1 MSDIDELID
10 ALQQTNFNQA
20 KNHFD
25 NLMSDRVNNAIEAEK
40 IAVASHI
47 FNDGDDLP
55 DEEIEEL
62 EDEAEVEDEG
72 ESEEDSNS

>member
-25 NLMSDRVNNAIEAEK
+25 NLMLDRVNNAIEAEK

-47 FNDGDDLP
+47 FNDDEDIPDEDL
-55 DEEIEEL
+55 EEIEEL
-62 EDEAEVEDEG
+62 EDEG